1 MLEVAGR
8 KKRERKRK
16 KEKESKNGGTEEKVE
31 VNP

>member
-8 KKRERKRK
+8 KKRERKRE